1 MAGAVAA
8 SCHNGRVNQAVPQVP
23 QSGVW
28 VERTGPATYRGV
40 SASGARV
47 LIGRDGAG
55 PVFTPG
61 ELLQLALAAC
71 SAMSSDARLT
81 LALGPDFQAITQAV
95 PTKHGSDDRY
105 TSFTETMTVDLSG
118 LDAETRAK
126 TEKLALSSI
135 ANNCTV
141 GNTIM
146 AGAEVPPLEFVQP

>member
-1 MAGAVAA
+1 
-8 SCHNGRVNQAVPQVP
+8 VNQAVPTPP

-47 LIGRDGAG
+47 LIGPAGAG

-81 LALGPDFQAITQAV
+81 LALGDKFPAITQAI
-95 PTKHGSDDRY
+95 PTKHESDDRY
-105 TSFTETMTVDLSG
+105 ISFRETMTVDLSG
-118 LDAETRAK
+118 LSDDAREK
-126 TEKLALSSI
+126 TIKFALSSI

-146 AGAEVPPLEFVQP
+146 AGAEIPPLEFLQP

>member
-1 MAGAVAA
+1 MACAPGA
-8 SCHNGRVNQAVPQVP
+8 SCHNGRVSEALQVP

-47 LIGRDGAG
+47 LIGRGGEG

-61 ELLQLALAAC
+61 ELLQIALAAC

-81 LALGPDFQAITQAV
+81 LALGSDFKAITQAL
-95 PTKHGSDDRY
+95 PTKHDAEDRY
-105 TSFTETMTVDLSG
+105 TQFTETMLVDLSG

-135 ANNCTV
+135 DNNCTV

-146 AGAEVPPLEFVQP
+146 AGAEIPDLQFVQP